1 MLCHGSISCQD
12 KEGHP
17 YLGRLRDKAEPI
29 ARTGSMQGSE
39 DQLCKLVN
47 LLFDA
52 IGGMD
57 ERVRVGHKLL
67 EGHSYDIGHDGR

>member
-1 MLCHGSISCQD
+1 
-12 KEGHP
+12 
-17 YLGRLRDKAEPI
+17 
-29 ARTGSMQGSE
+29 MQGSE